1 MHRFGILLAG
11 LLCLAMAQPAS
22 AAGGD
27 ITITMDD
34 LPFQPVNGLVHPT
47 GVQFG
52 FTVGGVANLGAN
64 YHSGGPGS
72 TTFVQDPSI
81 EGTTAGVLSII
92 FPSPTPIVKFGVARS
107 IGGTIPNGAA
117 VELFNAANASL
128 GVTNLPMTAMPTFA
142 EAQFNYS
149 GAAVKRMTVNFAVST
164 ASPRFA
170 FDNLVFRVPE
180 PTAAALALLGGI
192 FIAGMA
198 TRRAIRNDDLQ
209 RFGPGNV
216 RGNT

>member
-11 LLCLAMAQPAS
+11 LLCVAMAQPAS

-34 LPFQPVNGLVHPT
+34 LPLQPVNGLVHPT

-52 FTVGGVANLGAN
+52 FTVAGAPNLDAR
-64 YHSGGPGS
+64 YRSGGPGS

-92 FPSPTPIVKFGVARS
+92 FPAPTPIVKFGVARS

-128 GVTNLPMTAMPTFA
+128 GVTNLPMTPLPNFA

-149 GAAVKRMTVNFAVST
+149 GAAVKRMTVDFTVST
-164 ASPRFA
+164 TSPRFA
-170 FDNLVFRVPE
+170 FDNLVFRPIPE
-180 PTAAALALLGGI
+180 PTSALLSIIGGM
-192 FIAGMA
+192 FVVAAPTYRGRY
-198 TRRAIRNDDLQ
+198 RRS
-209 RFGPGNV
+209 
-216 RGNT
+216 